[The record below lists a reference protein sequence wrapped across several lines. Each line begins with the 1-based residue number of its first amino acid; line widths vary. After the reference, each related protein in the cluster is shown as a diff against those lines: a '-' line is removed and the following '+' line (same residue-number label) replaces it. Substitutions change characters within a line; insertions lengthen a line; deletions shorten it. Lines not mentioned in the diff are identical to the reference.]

1 MKTKQFNEGDIVKHT
16 DGDGR
21 PYEVISTRY
30 LVYPNGEDWEYTI
43 KDKNTGRICKN
54 LGGLFLAPYKD
65 AVTISVEESPVPEQ
79 TNPDIR
85 QRRKRKH

>member
-1 MKTKQFNEGDIVKHT
+1 MKTKQFNEGDIVKHI

-21 PYEVISTRY
+21 LYEVISTRY

-54 LGGLFLAPYKD
+54 LGGLFLAPYND
-65 AVTISVEESPVPEQ
+65 AVTISVEESHAPEP
-79 TNPDIR
+79 TNPVIR
-85 QRRKRKH
+85 PRKKRKY

>member
-65 AVTISVEESPVPEQ
+65 AVTISVEESPVPEP
-79 TNPDIR
+79 TNPVIR

>member
-30 LVYPNGEDWEYTI
+30 LVYPHGEDWEYTI

-54 LGGLFLAPYKD
+54 LGGLFLDPYNEE
-65 AVTISVEESPVPEQ
+65 ATISVWDSSAPEP
-79 TNPDIR
+79 TNPNIR
-85 QRRKRKH
+85 PKRKRKH

>member
-1 MKTKQFNEGDIVKHT
+1 MKTKQFNEGDVVKNT

-30 LVYPNGEDWEYTI
+30 LVYPHGEDWEYTI

-54 LGGLFLAPYKD
+54 LGGLSLAPYNE
-65 AVTISVEESPVPEQ
+65 AVTISVEESPAQEP
-79 TNPDIR
+79 TNPIIR
-85 QRRKRKH
+85 PKRKRKH

>member
-54 LGGLFLAPYKD
+54 LGGLCLAPYNDK
-65 AVTISVEESPVPEQ
+65 AKTSVEESHAPEP
-79 TNPDIR
+79 TNPVIR
-85 QRRKRKH
+85 PSRKRKH

>member
-30 LVYPNGEDWEYTI
+30 LVYPHGEDWEYTI

-54 LGGLFLAPYKD
+54 LGGLFLAPYGDEAKS
-65 AVTISVEESPVPEQ
+65 SVEESPTPEP
-79 TNPDIR
+79 TNPIIR
-85 QRRKRKH
+85 PKRKRKH